1 MQNRQ
6 ELWEQPWVVCR
17 YPTTFTPLKIG
28 SVTLKNRLVQGPV
41 SVPTVDLTDNL
52 TPDGAAFLIERAKG
66 GFGLVIQTA
75 CWADMEVEG
84 LGPGFMMTPLRNPA
98 VFMSRCGVLT
108 EKIHSYGGKIF
119 CQVTMGMGR
128 NVPGLKAAS
137 SVPDFFMPDQMH
149 EVLTVEEIQKKIQY
163 MAQTAAMLKNA
174 GYDGVEVHAMHW
186 GYLIDQFAMTL
197 TNHHHD
203 HRHLF
208 DIQEIVEKLDL
219 PYCVKN
225 QVREVYYIIAE
236 AEAKVHGEPM
246 EHIHFHELG
255 TMDAVADISAACRMI
270 DLLQPDRIV
279 ATPICTGFGSIRCA
293 HGILPVPAPATAVIL
308 EGVPSFAGEI
318 EGELSTPTGTALIR
332 HFAQDSSRQPPMVVQ
347 RRGYGIG
354 KKDFGRLSAV
364 RASIGEAV

>member
-1 MQNRQ
+1 MKTLFLDVSTGVAGDMLSAALLELFDNRD
-6 ELWEQPWVVCR
+6 EIVACLNGIGIPGVVFR
-17 YPTTFTPLKIG
+17 ADKVKSYDIVGTHMT
-28 SVTLKNRLVQGPV
+28 VTWQG
-41 SVPTVDLTDNL
+41 
-52 TPDGAAFLIERAKG
+52 
-66 GFGLVIQTA
+66 
-75 CWADMEVEG
+75 
-84 LGPGFMMTPLRNPA
+84 
-98 VFMSRCGVLT
+98 
-108 EKIHSYGGKIF
+108 
-119 CQVTMGMGR
+119 
-128 NVPGLKAAS
+128 
-137 SVPDFFMPDQMH
+137 
-149 EVLTVEEIQKKIQY
+149 VEEEPGCQH
-163 MAQTAAMLKNA
+163 LH
-174 GYDGVEVHAMHW
+174 DVPE
-186 GYLIDQFAMTL
+186 
-197 TNHHHD
+197 HHDHD

-208 DIQEIVEKLDL
+208 DIQEIVEKLNL
-219 PYCVKN
+219 PYRVKTH
-225 QVREVYYIIAE
+225 VRAVYYLIAE

-255 TMDAVADISAACRMI
+255 TMDAVADISAACLMI

-332 HFAQDSSRQPPMVVQ
+332 HFAQDYSQQPPMVVE